1 MEMKKMNDIN
11 LSGLFKESPQKAY
24 ELVID
29 RYGNLVY
36 AIVLNK
42 LKGCAGREDIEDCVS
57 DVFVKLMQ
65 TIENYSESKGDLKTY
80 ISTIAKR
87 TAIDAFRRLS
97 YRNNI
102 TSSMEENEIEIES
115 NETPESETE
124 NKLSRKALWNAVKS
138 LGEPDS
144 TIIIRQFF
152 YEQTAAEIGKLIS
165 MSAAAVQKRSER
177 ARKKLRELLNMQ
189 YPERRI
195 TE

>member
-1 MEMKKMNDIN
+1 MVA
-11 LSGLFKESPQKAY
+11 LQSAYSGLRFFVPISQKVNYPLILQNYHTMQENTNEELQLRIRDLEKEVARLHAQIKKQ
-24 ELVID
+24 
-29 RYGNLVY
+29 RYGLVW
-36 AIVLNK
+36 L
-42 LKGCAGREDIEDCVS
+42 
-57 DVFVKLMQ
+57 DVPEGF
-65 TIENYSESKGDLKTY
+65 
-80 ISTIAKR
+80 
-87 TAIDAFRRLS
+87 
-97 YRNNI
+97 
-102 TSSMEENEIEIES
+102 
-115 NETPESETE
+115 ESETE